1 MSKRDPMAENNK
13 EIITNL
19 YAAFA
24 RRDLSALLQWIDPQ
38 IEITQTTELPWGGSF
53 QGQQGLMSFAS
64 KLLAN
69 QDSQV
74 EMEELVESGDRVV
87 AIGHMRGLVRANQR
101 EFDVRAVHVWTLN
114 DGKAIGFE
122 AYIDTPKMLEAL
134 NG

>member
-1 MSKRDPMAENNK
+1 MAEDNK
-13 EIITNL
+13 QVITNL

-38 IEITQTTELPWGGSF
+38 IEIRQTTELPWGGTF
-53 QGQQGLMSFAS
+53 QGQQGLMSFAG
-64 KLLAN
+64 KLLEN
-69 QDSQV
+69 LDSQV

-87 AIGHMRGLVRANQR
+87 AIGHTRGRVRANQK
-101 EFDVRAVHVWTLN
+101 EFDVRAVHVWTLK
-114 DGKAIGFE
+114 DGKVLRFE